1 MVAFC
6 SFFQQMLDLFP
17 RTDFERVAT
26 EFSAERHARGFTSWE
41 QFVSMLFCHLGRAQ
55 SLREICDGLQSIQ
68 GKARHLGIDAPKRST
83 LAYANGHRP
92 WQMYEALF
100 HQLLS
105 RVRADV
111 QPVHKFKFK
120 NPLLSMDG
128 TLIELC
134 LSAYDWARY
143 KQQKGAI
150 KLHMVLDHAGHLPTF
165 CRITEGSVHE
175 IQVART
181 LELDPGTI
189 IVFDRGYVDYDW
201 YRSMTE
207 RKVWF
212 VTRPKSNVNY
222 SVIEERAITN
232 DSVISDQVITLEKH
246 STYRF
251 EPLRLR
257 RIIVTGEDEN
267 GRPEPFELIT
277 NNFKLAAS
285 TIGRIYRERWQIENF
300 FKAIKQNLRIKS
312 FVGTS
317 ANAVRIQIWTALI
330 AIVILKYLQL
340 RARSGWSL
348 SRLVALIRMHLFTY
362 RDLWSWID
370 DPFAAS
376 PDPPAAQLTLQFG

>member
-6 SFFQQMLDLFP
+6 SFFQQMLELFP
-17 RTDFERVAT
+17 RTEFEKLVA
-26 EFSAERHARGFTSWE
+26 EHKSERHARGFTSWE

-55 SLREICDGLQSIQ
+55 SLREICDGLHSIE
-68 GKARHLGIDAPKRST
+68 GKARHLGIEAPKRST
-83 LAYANGHRP
+83 LAYANEHRP
-92 WQMYEALF
+92 WEMYESVF
-100 HQLLS
+100 HQLFAFIRTDLAP
-105 RVRADV
+105 R
-111 QPVHKFKFK
+111 HKFKFK

-134 LSAYDWARY
+134 ISAFDWACY
-143 KQQKGAI
+143 KQQKGAV
-150 KLHMVLDHAGHLPTF
+150 KLHMVLDHAGYLPTF
-165 CRITEGSVHE
+165 CRITEGNVHE

-181 LELDPGTI
+181 LEFAPGTI
-189 IVFDRGYVDYDW
+189 IVFDRGYVDYAW
-201 YRSMTE
+201 YRSLTE

-212 VTRPKSNVNY
+212 VTRPKTNVNY
-222 SVIEERAITN
+222 TVIEARPVPRGV
-232 DSVISDQVITLEKH
+232 VISDEVIHLEKH
-246 STYRF
+246 ATYRF

-257 RIIVTGEDEN
+257 RVVVEGEDQHGN
-267 GRPEPFELIT
+267 AAPFEIIT

-285 TIGRIYRERWQIENF
+285 TIGQIYRERWQIENF

-330 AIVILKYLQL
+330 SILILKYLQL
-340 RARSGWSL
+340 RARCGWSL

-370 DPFAAS
+370 DPLARHEES
-376 PDPPAAQLTLQFG
+376 PGPQLALQFG